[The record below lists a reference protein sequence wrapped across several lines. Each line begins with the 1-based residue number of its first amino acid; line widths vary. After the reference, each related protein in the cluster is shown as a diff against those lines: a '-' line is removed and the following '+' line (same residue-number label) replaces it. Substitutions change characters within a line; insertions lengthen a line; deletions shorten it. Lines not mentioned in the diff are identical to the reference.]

1 MIRTIRHVAT
11 LILFGLTLP
20 VLLPLAAYAEIV
32 QPLRGQNPSGKRP
45 NILLITADDMSYDSL
60 GVTGCPLPGISPH
73 LDQLATEGVLFE
85 NCHVMT
91 PVCGPSRAA
100 MMTGR
105 YPHCTGF
112 LCHPKNSIPK
122 TWNAKA
128 YKKLPT
134 VFAYLREAGY
144 LTGVMAKLDSSAA
157 GQLDQFD
164 VQFTGA
170 DLAAGRDP
178 HKFYHYSKEF
188 FQRAIAEDKP
198 FFLNA
203 NPLDPHEY
211 WAGQKY
217 ETKEW
222 IDMMMGRKDYETY
235 PNGKPYPDPSRT
247 YQPEQIPIPACYPD
261 IPEIRQE
268 LVTYYNSMPRL
279 DACVGAVLKALKDT
293 GLEENTL
300 VVFLSDHGIGKAFAK
315 WSLYP
320 YGTKTPLIVRWPGRI
335 AAGGVDTEH
344 VLSSIDLVP
353 TFIEAAGLPALEGV
367 NGHSL
372 MPILAGEKPK
382 YWRQHVYTCF
392 NYMNNYPER
401 DNQFSRFTRD
411 LVDKHDNYR
420 PMRAVTS
427 NRYTYIWNSWAD
439 GRREIPLEMSG
450 GQAIR
455 RILRE
460 TGHTARADFEKLR
473 AREEFYD
480 TEVDPGCL
488 NNLIAAPDQRQR
500 IGTFRQKLQEVM
512 TKTNDHELNNF
523 EQQVIHIRDF

>member
-1 MIRTIRHVAT
+1 MIQTVVRIAA
-11 LILFGLTLP
+11 LISFFLSLP
-20 VLLPLAAYAEIV
+20 ILLPPSAQAEIA
-32 QPLRGQNPSGKRP
+32 QPLTGQNPSGKRL
-45 NILLITADDMSYDSL
+45 NILLITADDMNYDSL
-60 GVTGCPLPGISPH
+60 GVTGCQLPGISPH
-73 LDQLATEGVLFE
+73 LDQLAAEGLLFE

-122 TWNAKA
+122 TWDAKSH
-128 YKKLPT
+128 KKLPT
-134 VFAYLREAGY
+134 VFAYLRKAGY

-164 VQFTGA
+164 VKISGA

-178 HKFYHYSKEF
+178 RKFYQLSKEF
-188 FQRAIAEDKP
+188 FQRALAEGKP

-222 IDMMMGRKDYETY
+222 IDMMMGRTDYKTY

-261 IPEIRQE
+261 TPEIREE

-279 DACVGAVLKALKDT
+279 DACVGAVLKALEDT
-293 GLEENTL
+293 GLEDNTL

-320 YGTKTPLIVRWPGRI
+320 YGTKTPLIVRWPNTI
-335 AAGGVDTEH
+335 AAGRVDTEH

-353 TFIEAAGLPALEGV
+353 TFIEAAGLPALAGV
-367 NGHSL
+367 DGRSL
-372 MPILAGEKPK
+372 MPILAGENPED
-382 YWRQHVYTCF
+382 WRQRVYTCF

-401 DNQFSRFTRD
+401 DKQFSQFTKD

-427 NRYTYIWNSWAD
+427 NHYTYIWNAWAD
-439 GRREIPLEMSG
+439 GKREIPLEMSG
-450 GQAIR
+450 SQAIR
-455 RILRE
+455 RILGE
-460 TGHTARADFEKLR
+460 TGYTRRANFEKYR
-473 AREEFYD
+473 APEEFYD
-480 TEVDPGCL
+480 TAADPGCL
-488 NNLIAAPDQRQR
+488 KNLITAPDQQQR
-500 IGTFRQKLQEVM
+500 IGAFRQTLADVM
-512 TKTNDHELNNF
+512 TKSNDHEQKNYQRKVL
-523 EQQVIHIRDF
+523 QQGL